1 MDWKRIIAAMLLV
14 CTLAIP
20 ARAEE
25 TPKGEANITPQTTMR
40 ELRANPS
47 IIGSG
52 IYTYSQEQENEC
64 RREKWAD
71 TTLEEFVNSYTADEC
86 AKGLNHLIENYN
98 AGVQITHKIYT
109 AEEIAAV
116 PSRNKAELYY
126 FPGNTKGGKYVLIL
140 GGNAVNTSA
149 ELREGVATAEEMNG
163 LGYTAFVL
171 RYRIGRD
178 AENDAPLED
187 ISHAVA
193 YITAHAEELGVSP
206 EDYAIVGYSSGG
218 QIAGF
223 FGSKELGWKKYGLPK
238 PGALLLGYPVN
249 SFSYIKPVWALRI
262 DPFADGIRYF
272 ERDMDKYI
280 TADFPPTYHWEGK
293 NDEELAKLWM
303 PAQGRR
309 IEKALAASGVPHKSV
324 YFKNAPHKIGP
335 GAGTDAEGW
344 LADATAF
351 WEEQVAAKN
360 EAEQGTE
367 AAA

>member
-1 MDWKRIIAAMLLV
+1 MDWKRITAAMLLV

-25 TPKGEANITPQTTMR
+25 APKGEANITPQTTMR

-109 AEEIAAV
+109 VEEIAAV

-149 ELREGVATAEEMNG
+149 ELREGVTTAEEMNE

-223 FGSKELGWKKYGLPK
+223 FGSDELGWKKYGLPK

-249 SFSYIKPVWALRI
+249 SFSYNRCGLCASTPLPTAPATLSVIWTSTSPPISRPPITGRAKTTRSWPSSGCLLRVSASKRHWPSTVCLTRAFTLKMRLIKSAR
-262 DPFADGIRYF
+262 A
-272 ERDMDKYI
+272 
-280 TADFPPTYHWEGK
+280 
-293 NDEELAKLWM
+293 
-303 PAQGRR
+303 
-309 IEKALAASGVPHKSV
+309 
-324 YFKNAPHKIGP
+324 
-335 GAGTDAEGW
+335 
-344 LADATAF
+344 
-351 WEEQVAAKN
+351 
-360 EAEQGTE
+360 
-367 AAA
+367 